1 MNHQNNIH
9 LQHYIVM
16 KSILILITFLCYCTF
31 SATAGELK
39 VAQTVELDTDID
51 FEYAP
56 NKDDSFSKP
65 YVLIYAFSKSNVKP
79 IAYQVELNKDNK
91 AHFGVPKETVF
102 LLYKVSDGKNTDD
115 NGSQFWQTIITN
127 KGKPVQNAYFRV
139 GISYLGQLPENC
151 RRATSAIKAEE
162 NLAME
167 LREHGDNV
175 LAKAGLAMLN
185 YDSKKLTK
193 EQFEQ
198 KILSIFS
205 ESNLDWEQE
214 EITRSAWRSFK
225 AIGNIRKSDSI
236 AKYFVRKYPKSELA
250 EDYGLDYLRTLNEEG
265 AIIDSAFNYLNRFP
279 DTKDASM
286 LAQGMA
292 PMAASKSRLY
302 ELMELY
308 SSKKLRNPFVV
319 SLFAF
324 ILVDSDSTRIKYA
337 IDYITKESKLLQKT
351 GTDAFKSRW
360 LAPLEWTELGASLFT
375 QLKAT
380 RGFLYE
386 RAGSKKDAIA
396 DLEDVTTNNPQTC
409 HEVIFDKLISLLYEN
424 KYDMKKAYF
433 WASRAI
439 ELSKATENVRKIHKE
454 TFAFSDNADK
464 VYEKVLIDLKASS
477 SESRRN
483 NLKKTMLRQNAPEG
497 TLTTLQGQ
505 KVTMS
510 SLRGKTIVLDF
521 WATWCGPCRASFP
534 AMQKLYSI
542 YKNDESVVFIIANCW
557 EKGDDK
563 KKVVT
568 DFLTKNNYTFPVY
581 FDDGDSLAKSFG
593 VTGIPAKFFISPKGQ
608 IQFKESGFQGEEK
621 FLEEGTDKIELLKK
635 DI

>member
-1 MNHQNNIH
+1 
-9 LQHYIVM
+9 M
-16 KSILILITFLCYCTF
+16 KSFVLFITFLC
-31 SATAGELK
+31 SATYLGITGELK
-39 VAQTVELDTDID
+39 VDPTIEYGSDIS
-51 FEYAP
+51 FEYIP
-56 NKDDSFSKP
+56 SKEDSYTKP
-65 YVLIYAFSKSNVKP
+65 WVLIYSFNKNNVKP
-79 IAYQVELNKDNK
+79 TAYQVALNSDNK
-91 AHFGVPKETVF
+91 ARFATPADAVF
-102 LLYKVSDGKNTDD
+102 LMYKVSDGKNTDD
-115 NGSQFWQTIITN
+115 NGNQFWHSIVTS
-127 KGKPVQNAYFRV
+127 KGKPVRNAHFRV
-139 GISYLGQLPENC
+139 AISYLGQLPENC
-151 RRATSAIKAEE
+151 RRMTSLSKAEE
-162 NLAME
+162 SLELEIRESGKNALAQ
-167 LREHGDNV
+167 
-175 LAKAGLAMLN
+175 AGLAMLN

-198 KILSIFS
+198 KIKSIFS
-205 ESNLDWEQE
+205 DTDIDWAQE
-214 EITRSAWRSFK
+214 EINRSAWRSFK
-225 AIGNIRKSDSI
+225 AIGNVAKSDSI
-236 AKYFVRKYPKSELA
+236 VKMYVSKFTMSELA

-279 DTKDASM
+279 HTKDAAM
-286 LAQGMA
+286 LAQGLA
-292 PMAASKSRLY
+292 PMAASKNRLR
-302 ELMELY
+302 ELMETY
-308 SSKKLRNPFVV
+308 SKKKNRNPFVI

-324 ILVDSDSTRIKYA
+324 ILVDSDSSQIRYA
-337 IDYITKESKLLQKT
+337 INYISEESEHLKKA
-351 GTDAFKSRW
+351 GTDNFKSRW
-360 LAPLEWTELGASLFT
+360 LAPIEWVEQGASLLT

-386 RAGSKKDAIA
+386 RAGLKKEAIT
-396 DLEDVTTNNPQTC
+396 DLEDVTTHNPQSC
-409 HEVIFDKLISLLYEN
+409 HEVIFDKLVSLLYEN
-424 KYDMKKAYF
+424 KYDLKKAYF
-433 WASRAI
+433 WSSRAI

-454 TFAFSDNADK
+454 TFANSDFAHKEYDK
-464 VYEKVLIDLKASS
+464 VLMDLKASS
-477 SESRRN
+477 SDSRRN
-483 NLKKTMLRQNAPEG
+483 NLKKSMLRQNAPEG

-534 AMQKLYSI
+534 AMQKLYSL

-581 FDDGDSLAKSFG
+581 FDEGDALAKAFG

>member
-1 MNHQNNIH
+1 
-9 LQHYIVM
+9 M
-16 KSILILITFLCYCTF
+16 KSFVLFITFLC
-31 SATAGELK
+31 SATYLGISGELK
-39 VAQTVELDTDID
+39 VDPTIEYGSDIS
-51 FEYAP
+51 FEYIP
-56 NKDDSFSKP
+56 SKEDSYTKP
-65 YVLIYAFSKSNVKP
+65 WVLIYSFNKSNVKP
-79 IAYQVELNKDNK
+79 TAYQVALNSDNK
-91 AHFGVPKETVF
+91 ARFATPADAVF
-102 LLYKVSDGKNTDD
+102 LMYKVSDGKNTDD
-115 NGSQFWQTIITN
+115 NGNQFWHSIVTS
-127 KGKPVQNAYFRV
+127 KGKPVRSAHFRV
-139 GISYLGQLPENC
+139 AISYLGQLPENC
-151 RRATSAIKAEE
+151 RRMTSLSKAEE
-162 NLAME
+162 NLELE
-167 LREHGDNV
+167 LRESGKNA
-175 LAKAGLAMLN
+175 LAQAGLAMLN

-198 KILSIFS
+198 KIKSIFS
-205 ESNLDWEQE
+205 DTELDWTQE
-214 EITRSAWRSFK
+214 EINRSAWRSFK
-225 AIGNIRKSDSI
+225 AIGNVVKSDSI
-236 AKYFVRKYPKSELA
+236 AKMYVSKFTMSELA

-279 DTKDASM
+279 HTKDAAM
-286 LAQGMA
+286 LAQGLA
-292 PMAASKSRLY
+292 PMAVSKNRLR
-302 ELMELY
+302 ELMETY
-308 SSKKLRNPFVV
+308 SKKKNRNPFVI

-324 ILVDSDSTRIKYA
+324 ILVDSDSSQIRYA
-337 IDYITKESKLLQKT
+337 INYISEESEHLKKA
-351 GTDAFKSRW
+351 GTDNFKSRW
-360 LAPLEWTELGASLFT
+360 LAPIEWVEQGASLLT

-386 RAGSKKDAIA
+386 RAGLKKEAIA
-396 DLEDVTTNNPQTC
+396 DLEDVTTHNPQSC
-409 HEVIFDKLISLLYEN
+409 HEVIFDKLVSLLYEN
-424 KYDMKKAYF
+424 KYDLKKAYF
-433 WASRAI
+433 WSSRAI

-454 TFAFSDNADK
+454 TFANSDFAHKEYDK
-464 VYEKVLIDLKASS
+464 VLMDLKASS
-477 SESRRN
+477 SDSRRN
-483 NLKKTMLRQNAPEG
+483 NLKKSMLRQNAPEG

-534 AMQKLYSI
+534 AMQKLYSL

-581 FDDGDSLAKSFG
+581 FDESDALAKAFG